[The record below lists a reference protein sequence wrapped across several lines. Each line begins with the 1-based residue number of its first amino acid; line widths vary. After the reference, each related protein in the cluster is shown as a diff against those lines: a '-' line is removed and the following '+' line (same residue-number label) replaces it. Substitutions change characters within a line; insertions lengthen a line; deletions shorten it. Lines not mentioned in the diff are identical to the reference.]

1 MAEWKSAIFVE
12 MERIRQTVA
21 IMLVALTVVVT
32 VFQCHHHDASGH
44 AFFLLGEDE
53 ELAVGEGLQRA
64 DCHSHDCEEGED
76 EAATGCGMHLTDALT
91 MCSVSR
97 LLEAVDMLS
106 YCPVDYF
113 FDFRVTETAVV
124 TTEIARRIEGE
135 SEGYS
140 RVSRLRGPPC
150 V

>member
-1 MAEWKSAIFVE
+1 

-21 IMLVALTVVVT
+21 MMLVVLTVVVT

-44 AFFLLGEDE
+44 AFFLLGENE
-53 ELAVGEGLQRA
+53 ELAVGEGMQRA
-64 DCHSHDCEEGED
+64 DCHTHDCGEGDD
-76 EAATGCGMHLTDALT
+76 EAATGCGMHLTEALT
-91 MCSVSR
+91 MS
-97 LLEAVDMLS
+97 AVPRQVDGAEILS

-113 FDFRVTETAVV
+113 FDFRVTETVLV
-124 TTEIARRIEGE
+124 KTEIARRIGKGAG
-135 SEGYS
+135 GYS